1 MNLDVIGIGV
11 PCVDLLFNIDHL
23 PDKDESL
30 PIQEYS
36 YQGGGKVATALVT
49 LARLGDQTGFMG
61 KVGDDKFG
69 KFVVKDF
76 NEHGVD
82 TTYLK
87 YEEEGKTPFSVVLSD
102 KKTSGRN
109 ILYNKGEL
117 ETQNF
122 SEIDLDY
129 IKQADFLHMA
139 YPRKLELEILKNLKN
154 EDITTVFD
162 ADFFETAIVELLPFI
177 DVLITSQEFAEGYAE
192 SLDTELEKFEDIILK
207 LAQKGPEIVVI
218 TLGKEG
224 SLVYYE
230 DEIFHQKAFSV
241 ETKDTTGAGDVYHGA
256 FIHGL
261 LHNKSIK
268 ETAKIASAVSAMKTT
283 VIGGRAGIPSADD
296 LNHFLKNKEII
307 ISDKKQRIKRYEN
320 NFRTEE

>member
-1 MNLDVIGIGV
+1 MSLDVVGIGV

-49 LARLGDQTGFMG
+49 LARLGDKTGFLG
-61 KVGDDKFG
+61 KIGDDKFG
-69 KFVVKDF
+69 KFVAKDF
-76 NEHGVD
+76 KEHGVD
-82 TTYLK
+82 TTHLK
-87 YEEEGKTPFSVVLSD
+87 YEGEGKTPFSVVLSD
-102 KKTSGRN
+102 QKTSGRN

-117 ETQNF
+117 GPQSF
-122 SEIDLDY
+122 SEIELDY
-129 IKQADFLHMA
+129 IKRADFLHIA
-139 YPRKLELEILKNLKN
+139 YPRKLELEILKKIEN

-162 ADFFETAIVELLPFI
+162 ADFFEPAVVDLLPYI
-177 DVLITSQEFAEGYAE
+177 NVLITSEEFAEGYIE
-192 SLDTELEKFEDIILK
+192 SLNTDLDKFEDILLK
-207 LAQKGPEIVVI
+207 LAQEGPEIVVI
-218 TLGKEG
+218 TLGRNG

-230 DEIFHQKAFSV
+230 NETFHQQAFSV

-261 LHNKSIK
+261 LHNKSVK

-283 VIGGRAGIPSADD
+283 VIGGRAGIPTVDD
-296 LNHFLKNKEII
+296 LKHFLKYEEIR
-307 ISDKKQRIKRYEN
+307 ISDEKQRIKRYEN
-320 NFRTEE
+320 NFHTEE